1 MVFKKPL
8 HGDSM
13 GTDIQMDSINT
24 VFPTAYFP
32 SVEYLKAYFGNP
44 NSHIEI
50 HETYPKQ
57 TIRNRCEIL
66 SSNGIQRMTVPVVRI
81 HGSKTKTKDIQI
93 EMGKWQ
99 NDHWRAIQ
107 SAYAAAPYFEDYAE
121 DIHNIIYKSPKHLI
135 ELNENILEF
144 IHGILD
150 TPCKVQNTISYSITE
165 NNDYRTI
172 DLMDRTS
179 MKEYQQV
186 FSYDRE
192 FTPNLSVID
201 LLFNEGPFIRKWI
214 LNKNS

>member
-32 SVEYLKAYFGNP
+32 STAYLKAYFGHP
-44 NSHIEI
+44 NSQIEI

-66 SSNGIQRMTVPVVRI
+66 SSNGIQRMTVPVIRVQ
-81 HGSKTKTKDIQI
+81 GSKTKTKDIQI

-99 NDHWRAIQ
+99 NDHWRAVQ

-121 DIHNIIYKSPKHLI
+121 DIHNIIYKSPKYLI
-135 ELNENILEF
+135 ELNENILAF
-144 IHGILD
+144 IHGVLD
-150 TPCKVQNTISYSITE
+150 IPLKVHNTSTYSITQL
-165 NNDYRTI
+165 NDFRNI
-172 DLMDRTS
+172 DFMDRTTI
-179 MKEYQQV
+179 KEYQQV

-192 FTPNLSVID
+192 FIPNLSVID
-201 LLFNEGPFIRKWI
+201 LLFNEGPFLRKWI
-214 LNKNS
+214 LNQKS